1 MLWEVRGR
9 YLLKFMFFFD
19 FFGKKKIVY
28 ASRTRR
34 GQTGGLRTA
43 VVFVD
48 PWARILSKT
57 PHGDTP
63 PPPFLWVSLVGAF
76 RFADA

>member
-1 MLWEVRGR
+1 M
-9 YLLKFMFFFD
+9 D
-19 FFGKKKIVY
+19 F
-28 ASRTRR
+28 
-34 GQTGGLRTA
+34 
-43 VVFVD
+43 VFVD

-76 RFADA
+76 LSRCLAILCSKIWFQLSSMLDPFLFPILVHSVIFDVFFAS